1 MASMVIADSDYTVN
15 LMRENGVEHVV
26 QLPPLDM
33 SMGESDRERLLKVM
47 FIVGGLSEEVIR
59 LSLKRLFDVMEENK
73 LVELNFADYA
83 GFDQFGILNR
93 LVQDELAKRETK
105 YQY

>member
-1 MASMVIADSDYTVN
+1 
-15 LMRENGVEHVV
+15 
-26 QLPPLDM
+26 
-33 SMGESDRERLLKVM
+33 M